1 MMLHDDLLD
10 EDVDSAMTLPILS
23 ISSFASFSLAIR
35 PAVGK
40 DYSCIPAILDAINFC
55 RFQKLKLT
63 IM

>member
-40 DYSCIPAILDAINFC
+40 DYPSMPAILDAINFC

-63 IM
+63 IL